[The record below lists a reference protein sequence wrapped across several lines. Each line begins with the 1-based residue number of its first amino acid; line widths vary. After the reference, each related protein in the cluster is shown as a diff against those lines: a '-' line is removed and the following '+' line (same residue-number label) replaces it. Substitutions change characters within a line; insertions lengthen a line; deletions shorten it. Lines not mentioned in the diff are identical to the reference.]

1 MSPVTDECTLLSAE
15 NQRLKSQVRLL
26 RGALGVLLLSAAM
39 TAGSHSGWAEDAANV
54 GPVREPGANES
65 IVLDVP
71 AVKKVGINSETI
83 DYNLKTREYHFQR
96 NSEVTWTNG
105 VRLRTRNARISLLK
119 TSVPEPGS
127 DGATRVLIEPL
138 SPTSK

>member
-39 TAGSHSGWAEDAANV
+39 TAGIHSGQAEDAANV
-54 GPVREPGANES
+54 GPVRESRAGET
-65 IVLDVP
+65 IILDVP
-71 AVKKVGINSETI
+71 AVKQVSINSQTI
-83 DYNLKTREYHFQR
+83 DYDLRTREYHFQSD
-96 NSEVTWTNG
+96 SELTWTNG